1 VFALWCYSAAHA
13 IERLPALHHDHCSAV
28 CFTSRAK
35 KEEAPKAVYKIVSYR
50 AEPCGDRVCGG
61 EWTVS
66 RVGMQP
72 KVKMTLV
79 CSFYKWGQRER
90 VEGPAACNLRVGDT
104 LIPNLLPQKKADFLD
119 VWQLN
124 SEILIVVQG
133 DGDDKVEQHFWI
145 KSSTVVE

>member
-1 VFALWCYSAAHA
+1 MPCLRFGVTLPRMQSKDFLLCTTTIAAL
-13 IERLPALHHDHCSAV
+13 
-28 CFTSRAK
+28 CFTSCAK

-90 VEGPAACNLRVGDT
+90 VEGPALQPARR
-104 LIPNLLPQKKADFLD
+104 
-119 VWQLN
+119 
-124 SEILIVVQG
+124 
-133 DGDDKVEQHFWI
+133 
-145 KSSTVVE
+145 